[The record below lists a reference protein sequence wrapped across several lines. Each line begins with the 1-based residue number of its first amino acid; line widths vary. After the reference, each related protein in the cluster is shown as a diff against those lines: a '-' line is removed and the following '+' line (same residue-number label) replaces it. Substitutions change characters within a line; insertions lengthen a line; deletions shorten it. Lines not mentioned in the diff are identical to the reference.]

1 MAPLYGLAGT
11 SGGRGSPPTASRA
24 LRWRELWP
32 TLAGDPLRLPG
43 RRSSGG
49 KGRGIAMATSEQA
62 SDASSPL
69 LGARVLLAE
78 DDALVA
84 LYLMTTLQTAS
95 YVVVGPV
102 SAVAEALTI
111 IDSEPPDAAVLDL
124 RFAAGD
130 TAPVAAAL
138 LAGDVPFVVLTDD
151 AGLELEPALA
161 GAPRLLKPV
170 QPDLLLSLVH
180 DLVKGRGNSAPLR

>member
-1 MAPLYGLAGT
+1 MA
-11 SGGRGSPPTASRA
+11 GG
-24 LRWRELWP
+24 
-32 TLAGDPLRLPG
+32 
-43 RRSSGG
+43 
-49 KGRGIAMATSEQA
+49 EQR
-62 SDASSPL
+62 SDAFSL
-69 LGARVLLAE
+69 RVAARVLLAE

-130 TAPVAAAL
+130 TAPVGAAL

-151 AGLELEPALA
+151 EGLELEPALA
-161 GAPRLLKPV
+161 GGP
-170 QPDLLLSLVH
+170 
-180 DLVKGRGNSAPLR
+180 PLGQAGP

>member
-1 MAPLYGLAGT
+1 MT
-11 SGGRGSPPTASRA
+11 
-24 LRWRELWP
+24 
-32 TLAGDPLRLPG
+32 
-43 RRSSGG
+43 
-49 KGRGIAMATSEQA
+49 TSEQA
-62 SDASSPL
+62 SGPPSPVV
-69 LGARVLLAE
+69 GARVLLAE

-84 LYLMTTLQTAS
+84 LYLMTTLQTAG

-151 AGLELEPALA
+151 EGLELEPALA

-170 QPDLLLSLVH
+170 QPEALLSLVH
-180 DLVKGRGNSAPLR
+180 DLLKGRGDPLPPG

>member
-1 MAPLYGLAGT
+1 MA
-11 SGGRGSPPTASRA
+11 SG
-24 LRWRELWP
+24 
-32 TLAGDPLRLPG
+32 
-43 RRSSGG
+43 
-49 KGRGIAMATSEQA
+49 EQH

-84 LYLMTTLQTAS
+84 LYLMTTLQTAG

-111 IDSEPPDAAVLDL
+111 IDSEPPDAALLDL
-124 RFAAGD
+124 QFAAGD

-138 LAGDVPFVVLTDD
+138 LASGVPFVVLTDD
-151 AGLELEPALA
+151 EGLELEPALA

-170 QPDLLLSLVH
+170 EPEALLSLIH
-180 DLVKGRGNSAPLR
+180 DLLKGPGDPSPPG

>member
-1 MAPLYGLAGT
+1 MA
-11 SGGRGSPPTASRA
+11 SG
-24 LRWRELWP
+24 
-32 TLAGDPLRLPG
+32 
-43 RRSSGG
+43 
-49 KGRGIAMATSEQA
+49 EQH
-62 SDASSPL
+62 SDASSLPVA
-69 LGARVLLAE
+69 ARVLVAE
-78 DDALVA
+78 DGALVA
-84 LYLMTTLQTAS
+84 LYLMTTLQTAG

-111 IDSEPPDAAVLDL
+111 IGSEPPDAAVLDL
-124 RFAAGD
+124 QFAAGD

-170 QPDLLLSLVH
+170 QPEVLLSLVH
-180 DLVKGRGNSAPLR
+180 DLLKRRGDPSPPG

>member
-1 MAPLYGLAGT
+1 
-11 SGGRGSPPTASRA
+11 
-24 LRWRELWP
+24 
-32 TLAGDPLRLPG
+32 
-43 RRSSGG
+43 
-49 KGRGIAMATSEQA
+49 MATSEQA
-62 SDASSPL
+62 SDASSPVV
-69 LGARVLLAE
+69 GARVLLAE

-84 LYLMTTLQTAS
+84 LYLMTTLQTAG

-111 IDSEPPDAAVLDL
+111 IDGEPPDAALLDL
-124 RFAAGD
+124 QFAAGD

-138 LAGDVPFVVLTDD
+138 LAGDVPFVVLTDN

-170 QPDLLLSLVH
+170 QPEALLGLVH
-180 DLVKGRGNSAPLR
+180 DLLKGREDPSPPG

>member
-1 MAPLYGLAGT
+1 MA
-11 SGGRGSPPTASRA
+11 SG
-24 LRWRELWP
+24 
-32 TLAGDPLRLPG
+32 
-43 RRSSGG
+43 
-49 KGRGIAMATSEQA
+49 EQH

-78 DDALVA
+78 DDAALVA
-84 LYLMTTLQTAS
+84 LYLMTTLQTAG

-124 RFAAGD
+124 QFAAGD

-138 LAGDVPFVVLTDD
+138 LAGDIPFVVLTDD
-151 AGLELEPALA
+151 EGLELEPALA
-161 GAPRLLKPV
+161 DAPRLAKPV
-170 QPDLLLSLVH
+170 EPEALLSLVH
-180 DLVKGRGNSAPLR
+180 NLLKGREDPSSG

>member
-1 MAPLYGLAGT
+1 MA
-11 SGGRGSPPTASRA
+11 SG
-24 LRWRELWP
+24 EQ
-32 TLAGDPLRLPG
+32 D
-43 RRSSGG
+43 SG
-49 KGRGIAMATSEQA
+49 
-62 SDASSPL
+62 ASSPL
-69 LGARVLLAE
+69 LGARVLVAE

-111 IDSEPPDAAVLDL
+111 IDSEPPDAALLDL
-124 RFAAGD
+124 QFAAGD

-151 AGLELEPALA
+151 EGLELEPALA

-170 QPDLLLSLVH
+170 QPEALLGLVH
-180 DLVKGRGNSAPLR
+180 DLLKGRGDPSPPG

>member
-1 MAPLYGLAGT
+1 
-11 SGGRGSPPTASRA
+11 
-24 LRWRELWP
+24 
-32 TLAGDPLRLPG
+32 
-43 RRSSGG
+43 
-49 KGRGIAMATSEQA
+49 MATSEQD
-62 SDASSPL
+62 SGPPSPL
-69 LGARVLLAE
+69 VGARVLVAE

-84 LYLMTTLQTAS
+84 LYLMTTLQTAG

-102 SAVAEALTI
+102 SAVAEALSI
-111 IDSEPPDAAVLDL
+111 IDSEPPDAALLDL

-151 AGLELEPALA
+151 EGLELEPALA

-170 QPDLLLSLVH
+170 QPEALLSLVH
-180 DLVKGRGNSAPLR
+180 DLLKGRGDPSPPG

>member
-1 MAPLYGLAGT
+1 MP
-11 SGGRGSPPTASRA
+11 
-24 LRWRELWP
+24 
-32 TLAGDPLRLPG
+32 
-43 RRSSGG
+43 
-49 KGRGIAMATSEQA
+49 TSEQA
-62 SDASSPL
+62 SSPPSPEV
-69 LGARVLLAE
+69 GARVLVAE

-84 LYLMTTLQTAS
+84 LYLMTTLQTAG

-111 IDSEPPDAAVLDL
+111 IDTEPPDAAVLDL

-151 AGLELEPALA
+151 EGLELEPALA
-161 GAPRLLKPV
+161 GAPRLAKPV
-170 QPDLLLSLVH
+170 QPEALLGLVH
-180 DLVKGRGNSAPLR
+180 DLLKGRGGPSPPG

>member
-1 MAPLYGLAGT
+1 MA
-11 SGGRGSPPTASRA
+11 SG
-24 LRWRELWP
+24 EQH
-32 TLAGDPLRLPG
+32 
-43 RRSSGG
+43 SG
-49 KGRGIAMATSEQA
+49 
-62 SDASSPL
+62 ASSPL

-78 DDALVA
+78 DDAALVA
-84 LYLMTTLQTAS
+84 LYLMTTLQTAG

-111 IDSEPPDAAVLDL
+111 IDSEPPDAAVPDL

-151 AGLELEPALA
+151 EGLKLEPALV

-170 QPDLLLSLVH
+170 QPEALLGLVH
-180 DLVKGRGNSAPLR
+180 DLLKGRGDPSPPG

>member
-1 MAPLYGLAGT
+1 
-11 SGGRGSPPTASRA
+11 
-24 LRWRELWP
+24 
-32 TLAGDPLRLPG
+32 
-43 RRSSGG
+43 
-49 KGRGIAMATSEQA
+49 
-62 SDASSPL
+62 
-69 LGARVLLAE
+69 
-78 DDALVA
+78 
-84 LYLMTTLQTAS
+84 
-95 YVVVGPV
+95 VVVGPV

-151 AGLELEPALA
+151 EGLELEPALA

-170 QPDLLLSLVH
+170 QPEALLGLVH
-180 DLVKGRGNSAPLR
+180 DLLKGRGDPSPPG

>member
-1 MAPLYGLAGT
+1 MA
-11 SGGRGSPPTASRA
+11 SG
-24 LRWRELWP
+24 
-32 TLAGDPLRLPG
+32 
-43 RRSSGG
+43 
-49 KGRGIAMATSEQA
+49 EQR
-62 SDASSPL
+62 SDAFLPL

-84 LYLMTTLQTAS
+84 LYLMTTLQTAGC
-95 YVVVGPV
+95 VVVGPV

-138 LAGDVPFVVLTDD
+138 LAGGVPFVILTDD

-170 QPDLLLSLVH
+170 QPEALLDLVH
-180 DLVKGRGNSAPLR
+180 DLLQGRGDPSPPG